1 MQGPLTW
8 LLRVRRMITPTG
20 LRLPICQLGRTPDLL
35 GLFSGLSHIL
45 SFSGSVAQPSILRR
59 RRGQTAVGRAMCPQV
74 SGSSVIRHYKNR
86 VQRR

>member
-20 LRLPICQLGRTPDLL
+20 LRLPICQLGRTPDLP

-45 SFSGSVAQPSILRR
+45 SFSGSAAQPSILRR

-74 SGSSVIRHYKNR
+74 SGSSVIRHYKNQ